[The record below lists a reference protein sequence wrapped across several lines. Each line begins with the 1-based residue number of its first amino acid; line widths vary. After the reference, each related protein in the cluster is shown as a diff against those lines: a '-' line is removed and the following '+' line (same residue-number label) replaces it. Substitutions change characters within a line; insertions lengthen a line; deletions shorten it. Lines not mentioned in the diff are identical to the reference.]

1 MVGSGNLKRIYFFL
15 DDSGTLHKNEKSG
28 FFVYAGYVF
37 VGNNTKDKAK
47 RQYKKLCNDIK
58 DVNGYP
64 GELKACFLKKKH
76 KRALVN
82 VLSMYE
88 SISCSVDISRVYP
101 HILSEKLS
109 RFRYK
114 DYIIK
119 RLVKDKI
126 NDLINRN
133 IISAHDDIELI
144 INIDEQH
151 TATNGWYDLENSI
164 KEELLHGIS
173 NFDYGTTYPP
183 ILHGNLTLKIKY
195 CDSKNNY
202 LIQASDIIA
211 NYIWHSCIGDIKTF
225 RLPKHFRLQ
234 FP

>member
-1 MVGSGNLKRIYFFL
+1 MVGSGNLKQIYFFL
-15 DDSGTLHKNEKSG
+15 DDSGTLHRNENSG

-37 VGNNTKDKAK
+37 VGNNTKENAK
-47 RQYKKLCNDIK
+47 RQYRKLCEDIK
-58 DVNGYP
+58 DVNEYP
-64 GELKACFLKKKH
+64 GELKACFLENKH
-76 KRALVN
+76 RRALVK

-88 SISCSVDISRVYP
+88 SISCSVDISRV
-101 HILSEKLS
+101 HQKILSEKLS

-119 RLVKDKI
+119 RLVKAKI
-126 NDLINRN
+126 NDLIHRK
-133 IISAHDDIELI
+133 IISAHDDIELFI
-144 INIDEQH
+144 YIDEQH
-151 TATNGWYDLENSI
+151 TATNGWYDLRNSI
-164 KEELLHGIS
+164 KEELLNGIS

-183 ILHGNLTLKIKY
+183 ILHGNLTLNIHY
-195 CDSKNNY
+195 CDSRYNY

-211 NYIWHSCIGDIKTF
+211 NYIWHSCIGDIKIF

>member
-1 MVGSGNLKRIYFFL
+1 MKQIYFFL
-15 DDSGTLHKNEKSG
+15 DDSGTLHKHDNSG

-37 VGNNTKDKAK
+37 VGDTDKENAK
-47 RQYKKLCNDIK
+47 RQYRKLCEDIK
-58 DVNGYP
+58 DVNEYP
-64 GELKACFLKKKH
+64 GELKACFLKNKH
-76 KRALVN
+76 KRALVK

-88 SISCSVDISRVYP
+88 SISCSVDISRV
-101 HILSEKLS
+101 HQNILSEKLS

-119 RLVKDKI
+119 RLVKAKI
-126 NDLINRN
+126 NDLIHRK
-133 IISAHDDIELI
+133 IISAHDDIELF

-151 TATNGWYDLENSI
+151 TATNGWYDLKNSI
-164 KEELLHGIS
+164 KEELVNGIS
-173 NFDYGTTYPP
+173 NFDYGRTYAP
-183 ILHGNLTLKIKY
+183 ILHGNLTLQIHY

-202 LIQASDIIA
+202 LIQASDIVA
-211 NYIWHSCIGDIKTF
+211 NYIWHSCIGDINMF

>member
-1 MVGSGNLKRIYFFL
+1 MKQIYFFF
-15 DDSGTLHKNEKSG
+15 DDSGTLHRNENSG

-37 VGNNTKDKAK
+37 VGNNDKENAK
-47 RQYKKLCNDIK
+47 RQYRKLCKDIR
-58 DVNGYP
+58 DSNEYS
-64 GELKACFLKKKH
+64 GELKAYFLEKKH
-76 KRALVN
+76 KRALVK

-88 SISCSVDISRVYP
+88 SISCSVDISRV
-101 HILSEKLS
+101 HQNILSEKLS

-119 RLVKDKI
+119 RLVKAKI
-126 NDLINRN
+126 NDLIRRG
-133 IISAHDDIELI
+133 IISAHEDIELF

-151 TATNGWYDLENSI
+151 TATNGWYDLKNSI
-164 KEELLHGIS
+164 KEELVNGIF
-173 NFDYGTTYPP
+173 NFDYGRTYPP
-183 ILHGNLTLKIKY
+183 ILHGNLTLRIKY

-211 NYIWHSCIGDIKTF
+211 NYIWHLCIGDIKMLD
-225 RLPKHFRLQ
+225 LPKHSRLQ

>member
-1 MVGSGNLKRIYFFL
+1 MKQIYFFL
-15 DDSGTLHKNEKSG
+15 DDSGTLHRNENSG

-37 VGNNTKDKAK
+37 VGNTDKENAK
-47 RQYKKLCNDIK
+47 RQYRKLCKDIK
-58 DVNGYP
+58 DVNEYP
-64 GELKACFLKKKH
+64 GELKACFLENKH
-76 KRALVN
+76 KRALVK

-88 SISCSVDISRVYP
+88 SISCSVDISRVRQN
-101 HILSEKLS
+101 ILSEKLS

-119 RLVKDKI
+119 RLVKAKI
-126 NDLINRN
+126 NDLIHRK
-133 IISAHDDIELI
+133 IISAHDDIELF

-151 TATNGWYDLENSI
+151 TATNGWYDLKNSI
-164 KEELLHGIS
+164 REELVNGIS
-173 NFDYGTTYPP
+173 NFDYGRTYPP
-183 ILHGNLTLKIKY
+183 ILHGNLTLQIQY

-211 NYIWHSCIGDIKTF
+211 NYIWHSCIGNINMF

>member
-1 MVGSGNLKRIYFFL
+1 MKQIYFFL
-15 DDSGTLHKNEKSG
+15 DDSGTLHRNENSG

-37 VGNNTKDKAK
+37 VGNDDKENAK
-47 RQYKKLCNDIK
+47 RQYRKMCKDIK
-58 DVNGYP
+58 DANEYS
-64 GELKACFLKKKH
+64 GELKACLLKKKH

-88 SISCSVDISRVYP
+88 SISCSVDISRVRQN
-101 HILSEKLS
+101 ILSEKLS

-119 RLVKDKI
+119 RLVKAKI
-126 NDLINRN
+126 NDLIRRK
-133 IISAHDDIELI
+133 IISAHEDIELF

-151 TATNGWYDLENSI
+151 TATNGWYDLKNSI
-164 KEELLHGIS
+164 KEELVNGIF
-173 NFDYGTTYPP
+173 NFDYGRTYPP
-183 ILHGNLTLKIKY
+183 ILHGNVTLRIRY

-211 NYIWHSCIGDIKTF
+211 NYIWHSCIGDINMF